1 MNTSPPSLP
10 PDWPGLAGPVV
21 PRLLEFNLVP
31 SRILHPAQA
40 IQLAPP
46 DGFTSA
52 HPAVQEAL
60 HRRWSKRLLNRL
72 GAAAAPVLDLTE
84 PALPLALAAPA
95 LLLRLARDLGI
106 AMLGASLRRIIERE
120 QVLAVRASLGEH
132 GLAWALDGAARLY
145 PGMADTHRW
154 LQAGWAEAAD
164 QLGAGLLAQA
174 WHDAPAPLR
183 QRADWMLPP
192 GSQDTEQRTASGL
205 AAPQARALCL
215 QRLKQM
221 EPAWLSS
228 FPATR

>member
-1 MNTSPPSLP
+1 MSAPLAHTAPS
-10 PDWPGLAGPVV
+10 WPGLAGPMV
-21 PRLLEFNLVP
+21 PRLLEFNLLP
-31 SRILHPAQA
+31 SRILHPAQMA
-40 IQLAPP
+40 QLAPP

-52 HPAVQEAL
+52 HPGVQEAL
-60 HRRWSKRLLNRL
+60 HRRWSKRLLEGL

-84 PALPLALAAPA
+84 PALPLALAVPA
-95 LLLRLARDLGI
+95 LLRGLARDLGI

-120 QVLAVRASLGEH
+120 QVLAIRSSLGEH
-132 GLAWALDGAARLY
+132 GLAWALDGAARLH
-145 PGMADTHRW
+145 PGLADTRCW

-164 QLGAGLLAQA
+164 QLGSGLLAQA

-183 QRADWMLPP
+183 RRADWKLPP
-192 GSQDTEQRTASGL
+192 ASQDIEHRTASGL

-228 FPATR
+228 FPATH